1 MNIVLIIGGVISVM
15 SLISVIVVF
24 VGESVSVREI
34 MVEIKG
40 IIVVGVGLLLVGG
53 MIVGKFG
60 KKLLGGVV
68 SFVKGIM
75 NKIYVGR
82 LFLENISEKRNIN
95 KNFKVGRIILK

>member
-40 IIVVGVGLLLVGG
+40 IIVVGVGLLVGG

-95 KNFKVGRIILK
+95 KNFKVGRIILR